1 MIGVVAAGAVA
12 RGRSSS
18 TWAQQQ
24 QQQHR
29 AALPT
34 HVCPSS
40 PSMTMGHGS
49 SSSSYSRSTWKMLL
63 MMWSLILSMCI
74 SRLDWFW
81 YLREAS
87 E

>member
-1 MIGVVAAGAVA
+1 
-12 RGRSSS
+12 
-18 TWAQQQ
+18 
-24 QQQHR
+24 
-29 AALPT
+29 
-34 HVCPSS
+34 
-40 PSMTMGHGS
+40 MTMGHGS